1 MAIKQNAVDNFLAS
15 LGSLTKDQAL
25 ANLALD
31 ARSYKWNAET
41 IAAIKAGIEVHFA
54 AAVAKLDAPAKTH
67 DERIALLAIAEQF
80 RSLSGFVNR
89 LAESTNRNECVY
101 GSIVKKALPE
111 AFAALSELQAQFGDV
126 NGGTQPRFDN
136 EQMAETAVAAGGVL
150 RLKTINRLCSLA
162 PDDDGEEFVPMTEA
176 ELAAMNARFAANPET
191 SF

>member
-1 MAIKQNAVDNFLAS
+1 MTTTQCWRCGDDYSADYPVCRKCEAYRHYTHISCRCKECKPSVLS
-15 LGSLTKDQAL
+15 G
-25 ANLALD
+25 LD
-31 ARSYKWNAET
+31 DKVRA
-41 IAAIKAGIEVHFA
+41 F
-54 AAVAKLDAPAKTH
+54 AVAGSDITRKGYAADI
-67 DERIALLAIAEQF
+67 RRLLP
-80 RSLSGFVNR
+80 
-89 LAESTNRNECVY
+89 
-101 GSIVKKALPE
+101 K

>member
-1 MAIKQNAVDNFLAS
+1 MAIKQKAVDGFLAS

-31 ARSYKWNAET
+31 ARSYRWNAET
-41 IAAIKAGIEVHFA
+41 V
-54 AAVAKLDAPAKTH
+54 D
-67 DERIALLAIAEQF
+67 AIAVGIH
-80 RSLSGFVNR
+80 RHYPGYDDISVP
-89 LAESTNRNECVY
+89 LAKISNCYESWKVAPQER
-101 GSIVKKALPE
+101 KAFHAMTVQRELE
-111 AFAALSELQAQFGDV
+111 AAFAALSELQAQFGDV

-150 RLKTINRLCSLA
+150 RLKTINRLCDLA

-176 ELAAMNARFAANPET
+176 ELAAMNARFAANPEV